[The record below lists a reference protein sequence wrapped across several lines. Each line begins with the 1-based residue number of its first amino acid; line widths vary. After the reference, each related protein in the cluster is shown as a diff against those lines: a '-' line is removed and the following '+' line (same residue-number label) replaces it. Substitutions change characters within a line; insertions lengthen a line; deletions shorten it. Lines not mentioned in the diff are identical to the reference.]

1 MENAAFTETGRGA
14 SFTFVTD
21 YQALGINPANLGF
34 GNRYDKKYTLGIGQA
49 GASLYSEGFTKEQ
62 LWQGITDIEGDL
74 TLEEKQQAG
83 LDFASSDYS
92 LNFFVTALGFSINT
106 ENAGNFAFAVNVRG
120 SYFSTFNSTGASQL
134 FNGYLDPYFDQW
146 EVQDDDGNTSVIPNG
161 GPNSDRINDVIL
173 GFASADSVRLA
184 SDLYRDSRVK
194 AMAFTEFN
202 FGYGRHVYETDEI
215 SIYAGVGL
223 KFLQGLFVADINTE
237 GGRVVDAY
245 TAASPGLGIDLGNE
259 QENNPSFQD
268 GSGYSPVGTGFG
280 FDLGLT
286 AEIADQ
292 FRVSASVTDIGSI
305 TFDGNVYQ
313 SADAPVFDIE
323 TQGIDSYNVFNNFDS
338 FVGDDGAFP
347 WVGKREQKVQLP
359 TQFRTGLG
367 YFHDEKLRIGLDLA
381 FPLNEEPGNIEKMAF
396 AFGAEYL
403 VASSVSLSA
412 GIGAGDNFGFRVPLG
427 VNFVVGEGSWELG
440 VASRDMMYFFRDDRP
455 NLSVVMGLLR
465 FRFGDMEDGSPSR
478 MY

>member
-1 MENAAFTETGRGA
+1 
-14 SFTFVTD
+14 
-21 YQALGINPANLGF
+21 
-34 GNRYDKKYTLGIGQA
+34 
-49 GASLYSEGFTKEQ
+49 
-62 LWQGITDIEGDL
+62 
-74 TLEEKQQAG
+74 

-92 LNFFVTALGFSINT
+92 LNFFVTSLGFSLNT
-106 ENAGNFAFAVNVRG
+106 ENAENFAFAVYVRG

-146 EVQDDDGNTSVIPNG
+146 QVQDDDGNTSVIPNC

-173 GFASADSVRLA
+173 GFTSAYSVRLV

-223 KFLQGLFVADINTE
+223 KSLQGLFVADINTE
-237 GGRVVDAY
+237 GGRVVDPY
-245 TAASPGLGIDLGNE
+245 TAASLGLGKDLGNE

-292 FRVSASVTDIGSI
+292 FRVSACITDIGSR

-313 SADAPVFDIE
+313 SADASVFDIE

-338 FVGDDGAFP
+338 FA
-347 WVGKREQKVQLP
+347 
-359 TQFRTGLG
+359 
-367 YFHDEKLRIGLDLA
+367 
-381 FPLNEEPGNIEKMAF
+381 
-396 AFGAEYL
+396 
-403 VASSVSLSA
+403 
-412 GIGAGDNFGFRVPLG
+412 
-427 VNFVVGEGSWELG
+427 
-440 VASRDMMYFFRDDRP
+440 
-455 NLSVVMGLLR
+455 
-465 FRFGDMEDGSPSR
+465 
-478 MY
+478 